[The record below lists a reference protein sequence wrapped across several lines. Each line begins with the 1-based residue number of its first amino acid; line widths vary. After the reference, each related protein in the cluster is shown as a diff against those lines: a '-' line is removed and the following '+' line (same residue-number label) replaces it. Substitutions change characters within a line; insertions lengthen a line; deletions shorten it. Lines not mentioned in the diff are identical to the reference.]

1 MQNDWEKIRKLI
13 AERFVV
19 TEEEVS
25 EETDLVQDLGAQSL
39 DLYELVVAVEQ
50 EFSLEPEEVDP
61 IGSVK
66 KAGDL
71 LRLLDEGEK
80 EIVE

>member
-19 TEEEVS
+19 TEEEIS

-50 EFSLEPEEVDP
+50 
-61 IGSVK
+61 
-66 KAGDL
+66 
-71 LRLLDEGEK
+71 
-80 EIVE
+80 

>member
-19 TEEEVS
+19 TEEEIS

-50 EFSLEPEEVDP
+50 ELSLEPEEEDP